1 MSNLISSSKQA
12 NTPSRWLLK
21 TLLTLGW
28 VFLIIAGYF
37 WAHKPFDTDLVTGL
51 GHTVL
56 SIAFWLGAMWI
67 AAGLGRRVVGSVIAE
82 ETPVVRVV
90 LSAGAGLGLVSL
102 LLLFLA
108 IVGVFNAWAVAGLLI
123 LLSILCRRDLHTVL
137 QDALALE
144 RPKPQSGMQRWI
156 LLFSSVSLVFT
167 FILALAPPTAWD
179 SLAYHL
185 TGARFTVESG
195 QILHPVD
202 IPHLGFPLLAQMQF
216 ALGMLFLGDGPAALF
231 HFGYGLMVLALTVA
245 LARRAYGKE
254 AGWYSAAILLSI
266 PTLHTLLSWPY
277 VDGTLLFYATMAFYA
292 FVRWRETYRSGAE
305 DRRWLLVLGLA
316 CGFSGS
322 VKYTAVLIPVSIAL
336 SVAWM
341 TRREGLVALARRLF
355 PVALVALILVSPYL
369 LENWLTTGNPLYP
382 FFFDD
387 GLYWDS
393 WRAWWYDRPGTGLA
407 ATAPWRLPLVPLE
420 ATILGT
426 EGTEFYEATVGPLL
440 LLSLGLLVVVW
451 PRLNR
456 EERALSA
463 HMLLFVAINYLMWLN
478 GVARTALLL
487 RARFLFFIFGIVA
500 VLGSVALARI
510 SVLRRPQLDVAW
522 MVRTFVVISMGLILF
537 NGATEFL
544 KTNPLPVIFGLEDRH
559 AYEER
564 RLGAYVGAIDAV
576 NELPAGAKV
585 DFLWESRT
593 YACAVECWP
602 DMILDRYLHYTQHYG
617 YDAQELASH
626 WRREGYTHV
635 LLHDAG
641 LAFIVDR
648 GFDPVRDE
656 DLEILNELKTHYLMP
671 VSEVGEA
678 YTLFAV
684 KGAQADS
691 AQP

>member
-1 MSNLISSSKQA
+1 MSDITSSSDKTNVQ
-12 NTPSRWLLK
+12 SRWALK
-21 TLLTLGW
+21 AILALGW

-37 WAHKPFDTDLVTGL
+37 WAHKPFDAALVAGL
-51 GHTVL
+51 GHSVL
-56 SIAFWLGAMWI
+56 SIAFWLGATTI
-67 AAGLGRRVVGSVIAE
+67 AAGLGRRVVGSVLAAE
-82 ETPVVRVV
+82 SAVVRLT
-90 LSAGAGLGLVSL
+90 LSAGTGLGLLSL
-102 LLLFLA
+102 LLLLLA
-108 IVGVFNAWAVAGLLI
+108 LAGVFNTWSVAGLL
-123 LLSILCRRDLHTVL
+123 LLLTLLCRHDLRNVLHDVRTV
-137 QDALALE
+137 D
-144 RPKPQSGMQRWI
+144 RPTPQSGMQRWI
-156 LLFSSVSLVFT
+156 LIFSGVSLAFT

-195 QILHPVD
+195 QIVHPVD
-202 IPHLGFPLLAQMQF
+202 IPHLGFPLLGQMQF
-216 ALGMLFLGDGPAALF
+216 AMGMLFLGDGPAALF
-231 HFGYGLMVLALTVA
+231 HFGYGLMALALTVS
-245 LARRAYGKE
+245 LAHRAFGKE
-254 AGWYSAAILLSI
+254 AAWYAAAILLSI

-292 FVRWRETYRSGAE
+292 FVRWRETVRSGAE
-305 DRRWLLVLGLA
+305 DRRWLLVLALA

-322 VKYTAVLIPVSIAL
+322 VKYTAVLIPVSIAI
-336 SVAWM
+336 SVAWI
-341 TRREGLVALARRLF
+341 TRREGVAALVRRLF
-355 PVALVALILVSPYL
+355 PVAAVALLLVAPYL

-382 FFFDD
+382 FFFED

-420 ATILGT
+420 VTILGT

-451 PRLNR
+451 PALNR
-456 EERALSA
+456 DERALSA

-510 SVLRRPQLDVAW
+510 SVLRRPQLDVGW

-537 NGATEFL
+537 TSATDFL
-544 KTNPLPVIFGLEDRH
+544 KTNPLPVVTGLEDRH
-559 AYEER
+559 TYEAR
-564 RLGAYVGAIDAV
+564 RLGAYVAAMDTV
-576 NELPAGAKV
+576 NELPPHAKV

-593 YACAVECWP
+593 YACEVECWP

-617 YDAQELASH
+617 YDAQELASY
-626 WRREGYTHV
+626 WQREGYTHV

-641 LAFIVDR
+641 LAFVVER
-648 GFDPVRDE
+648 GFDPLHDE
-656 DLEILNELKTHYLMP
+656 DLQILDQLKARYLTP
-671 VSEVGEA
+671 VSEVGDA
-678 YTLFAV
+678 YTLYAV
-684 KGAQADS
+684 DGAQGIS
-691 AQP
+691 ARP